1 MEKSDFYRD
10 LLAKL
15 MESGRVEVIF
25 PDMELLPEELVEM
38 KCYSLLLKIRDI
50 IHDESLDDPEC
61 YQKIEEIIRIFEAT
75 GSGGGVRHDFG

>member
-38 KCYSLLLKIRDI
+38 KCYSLLLEIRDI

-61 YQKIEEIIRIFEAT
+61 
-75 GSGGGVRHDFG
+75 

>member
-25 PDMELLPEELVEM
+25 PDMELLPEELVLWRQIM
-38 KCYSLLLKIRDI
+38 
-50 IHDESLDDPEC
+50 
-61 YQKIEEIIRIFEAT
+61 
-75 GSGGGVRHDFG
+75 